1 MQDNTSMDDIVIMR
15 VKRRTRYNLS
25 LIGSKA
31 ETYDD
36 IIRRLMREAGYPFS
50 SLFIGIRLAT
60 NLDVLRA
67 EATNSFSS

>member
-1 MQDNTSMDDIVIMR
+1 MCISIIMQDNTSMDDIVIMR

-36 IIRRLMREAGYPFS
+36 IIRRLMREAGY
-50 SLFIGIRLAT
+50 LDEQD
-60 NLDVLRA
+60 NLVKR
-67 EATNSFSS
+67 T

>member
-36 IIRRLMREAGYPFS
+36 IIRRLMREAGY
-50 SLFIGIRLAT
+50 LDEQD
-60 NLDVLRA
+60 NLVKR
-67 EATNSFSS
+67 T